1 METEILVSGTAV
13 LRVLPDRAVLR
24 VEVDGEGQTR
34 DQAYGQAAP
43 LAAAVDEVLERHRG
57 PIERV
62 VTASLMVHPKTRWKR
77 GQSIRTGWRASR
89 VTIVEVVDFTVLGD
103 LLAELAAAGGAVDGP
118 NWVLD
123 ADNPVHVEARRQAA
137 ADARQRADAYAEA
150 LGLQV
155 VAVAWVAEPGL
166 RRGSGGGFGDDG
178 VAFARAAAAP
188 AGGGFDETISVT
200 PDELP
205 VNCKVEVGFTF
216 GAA

>member
-24 VEVDGEGQTR
+24 VEVDGEGQAR
-34 DQAYGQAAP
+34 DEAYGQAAP

-89 VTIVEVVDFTVLGD
+89 VTMAEVTDFTILGD

-123 ADNPVHVEARRQAA
+123 PDNPVHVEARRQAA
-137 ADARQRADAYAEA
+137 ADARARADAYAQA
-150 LGLQV
+150 LGLRV

-188 AGGGFDETISVT
+188 AGGGFDEPISVT

-205 VNCKVEVGFTF
+205 VSAKVEVGFTF

>member
-13 LRVLPDRAVLR
+13 LRVQPDRAVLR

-43 LAAAVDEVLERHRG
+43 LALAVDEVLERHRE
-57 PIERV
+57 PIERT

-77 GQSIRTGWRASR
+77 GQSIRTGWQASR

-123 ADNPVHVEARRQAA
+123 PDNPVHVEARRQAA

-150 LGLQV
+150 LGLRV

-178 VAFARAAAAP
+178 VAFARASAAP

-205 VNCKVEVGFTF
+205 VSCKVEVGFTF